1 MISEVT
7 VRRRAAKA
15 VALAGVAGFFD
26 AAGYLVLQG
35 LFPAHMSGNSARL
48 GVGLGMGN
56 LIAAAI
62 PTVAV
67 AVFVLSGA
75 AGQVVADLAARR
87 RCRSPAGLVLAVEAM
102 LVAAFLGYGQSVL
115 SQHPVGPVSAS
126 FWVLEALAVSAMGL
140 QTSAVRTVG
149 GQGVRTTF
157 VSGVL
162 AQFAEALGHVVVRGR
177 PSRGPRPRFR
187 LLLTGSIWTGYV
199 LSAAGGAALELRWQL
214 WSLAIPLAVLCAVV
228 VVEWRRP

>member
-1 MISEVT
+1 MISDGVT
-7 VRRRAAKA
+7 RRRAVRA
-15 VALAGVAGFFD
+15 VALAGVAGFVD

-48 GVGLGMGN
+48 GVGLGLGN
-56 LIAAAI
+56 LIAAAV

-75 AGQVVADLAARR
+75 AGQVIADLAARR
-87 RCRSPAGLVLAVEAM
+87 RCRSPAALVLVTEAV
-102 LVAAFLGYGQSVL
+102 LVVVFLGYGQSVL
-115 SQHPVGPVSAS
+115 SHHPVGPLSTS
-126 FWVLEALAVSAMGL
+126 FWILEVLAVSAMGL

-157 VSGVL
+157 VSGIL
-162 AQFAEALGHVVVRGR
+162 AQFGEALGHVIVRGR
-177 PSRGPRPRFR
+177 PRHGPHPRFR
-187 LLLTGSIWTGYV
+187 LLLTGSIWTGYI

-214 WSLAIPLAVLCAVV
+214 WSLVIPLAVLCTVV